1 MIQIGRIQPLEL
13 VNIDKRQA
21 TLQSVEQRQLIIAAD
36 ELPQDAKIGQLVDAF
51 VYTDQQDRL
60 VATTKT
66 PKAQLGEVAYLE
78 VVAVHPG
85 GAFLDLGID
94 KDLFVAER
102 EQFEPMH
109 VGQSYVVYLYIDN
122 FGRLAGTPRL
132 EDHLL
137 EVPRYKQGEAVACL
151 VANRSE
157 LGYQV
162 VVEGRYLG
170 MLYHNELFSRVTIGQ
185 QLTAYINKVR
195 DDGKIDLRLQAPG
208 DHQLDELQ
216 QKIIDQLK
224 QDGGYIAIS
233 DKSDPKLISA
243 VFGVSKGQYKKAI
256 GHLYRKKLIK
266 LSDRGILLIE
276 KSSK

>member
-109 VGQSYVVYLYIDN
+109 VGQSYVIYLYIDN

-137 EVPRYKQGEAVACL
+137 EVPRYKQGEAVNSL
-151 VANRSE
+151 IANRSE

-170 MLYHNELFSRVTIGQ
+170 MLYHNELFSRITIGQ
-185 QLTAYINKVR
+185 QLTCYINKVR

-216 QKIIDQLK
+216 QKIIDQLN

>member
-13 VNIDKRQA
+13 VNIDKCQA